1 MHPQYGGEE
10 HTQGDGTASPEQEG
24 AGKGVV
30 AGGLD
35 GFMLIYNLCRGRSRE
50 YLKIQTEK
58 YYPRASIST
67 DELCNPEQAAE
78 HKFLKTSE
86 FEL

>member
-10 HTQGDGTASPEQEG
+10 HTQGDRKASPEQEG

-30 AGGLD
+30 GWGVLD
-35 GFMLIYNLCRGRSRE
+35 GFMLIYHLWPDRSRE

-58 YYPRASIST
+58 Y
-67 DELCNPEQAAE
+67 
-78 HKFLKTSE
+78 
-86 FEL
+86 